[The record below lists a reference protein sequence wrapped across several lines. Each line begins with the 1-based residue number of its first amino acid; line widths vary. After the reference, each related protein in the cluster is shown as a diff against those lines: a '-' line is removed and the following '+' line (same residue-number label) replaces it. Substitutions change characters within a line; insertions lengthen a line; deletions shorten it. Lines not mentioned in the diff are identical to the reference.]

1 MGQRYTEP
9 PTFDLPG
16 SYADSHC
23 CAALIFV
30 LSPGAD
36 PMASLLKF
44 AETKG
49 FAGDRAPQT
58 ISLGQGQGPI
68 AEKLIREAMEDGKH
82 GGVAVAAFGKSSFAQ
97 DV

>member
-16 SYADSHC
+16 SYSDSHS

-44 AETKG
+44 AEAQGYTE
-49 FAGDRAPQT
+49 DRAPQT

-68 AEKLIREAMEDGKH
+68 AEKLIKEAMVNG
-82 GGVAVAAFGKSSFAQ
+82 AS
-97 DV
+97 